1 MSIQIQYATVSN
13 YSKNSGSDTVW
24 IVALRKADLAATL
37 RETTR
42 NVIKYMC
49 LLSTHP
55 DSIKADSWKSQIY
68 KLLHK
73 VPKRSNSKKYPSMR
87 FLLKHTINAMY
98 SDIEYL
104 AYVAV
109 SNYRDR
115 QMQEYELSQG
125 TEKMKNNIVA
135 YFEWLAK
142 NLSVY
147 GEVTR
152 PDVYTMLECL
162 RAKE

>member
-1 MSIQIQYATVSN
+1 MSTQIQFATISN
-13 YSKNSGSDTVW
+13 YSKDSDNDTIW
-24 IVALRKADLAATL
+24 IVAPRKADLSATL
-37 RETTR
+37 QETTR
-42 NVIKYMC
+42 SVIKHLC
-49 LLSTHP
+49 LLSVYP
-55 DSIKADSWKSQIY
+55 DSIKVDSWKSQIY

-73 VPKRSNSKKYPSMR
+73 VPKRSNSKKYPSRR

-104 AYVAV
+104 AYAAE

-152 PDVYTMLECL
+152 PDVYTILECL